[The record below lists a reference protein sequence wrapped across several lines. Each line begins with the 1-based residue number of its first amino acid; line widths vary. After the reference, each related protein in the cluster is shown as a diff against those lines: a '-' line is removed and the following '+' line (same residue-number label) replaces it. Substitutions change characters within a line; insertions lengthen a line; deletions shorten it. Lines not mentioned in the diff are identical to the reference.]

1 MSDFWRLNRSEGLV
15 ITFRKYRQGII
26 FCAKGQNCFVMEAT
40 ALIRLLNKHQQ
51 QGFDALYKSYSD
63 RIFDYIYHIVN
74 DHGLAIKLLNE
85 TFSKIRQETPV
96 INHNT
101 GSVFT
106 WLIEETIQVILENCP
121 EKHGE
126 VRKQIICETQLLNI
140 TEAGSDGFFSIQH
153 LISSTDD
160 FLRRSA

>member
-1 MSDFWRLNRSEGLV
+1 
-15 ITFRKYRQGII
+15 
-26 FCAKGQNCFVMEAT
+26 MET
-40 ALIRLLNKHQQ
+40 TTLIRLLNKHEQE
-51 QGFDALYKSYSD
+51 GFDMLYKSYSEEVF
-63 RIFDYIYHIVN
+63 RYIHHIVN
-74 DHGLAIKLLNE
+74 NRELAIKLLNE
-85 TFSKIRQETPV
+85 TFSKIQHETPV

-140 TEAGSDGFFSIQH
+140 TEAGSDGFFSIH
-153 LISSTDD
+153 HHVASTDD
-160 FLRRSA
+160 HLRRSA

>member
-1 MSDFWRLNRSEGLV
+1 
-15 ITFRKYRQGII
+15 
-26 FCAKGQNCFVMEAT
+26 MEST
-40 ALIRLLNKHQQ
+40 TLIRLLNKQQ
-51 QGFDALYKSYSD
+51 QEGFDALYQSYSD
-63 RIFDYIYHIVN
+63 QVFRYIHHIVN
-74 DHGLAIKLLNE
+74 DRLLAIRLLNE
-85 TFSKIRQETPV
+85 TFSKIQQETPV

-126 VRKQIICETQLLNI
+126 LRKQIISETHLLNI

-153 LISSTDD
+153 LVSSQDD
-160 FLRRSA
+160 YLRRSA

>member
-1 MSDFWRLNRSEGLV
+1 
-15 ITFRKYRQGII
+15 
-26 FCAKGQNCFVMEAT
+26 MEST
-40 ALIRLLNKHQQ
+40 ALIRLLNNHQQ
-51 QGFDALYKSYSD
+51 EGFDALYKSYSD
-63 RIFDYIYHIVN
+63 QVFRYIHHIVN
-74 DHGLAIKLLNE
+74 DRLLAIKLLNE
-85 TFSKIRQETPV
+85 TFSKIQLETPV

-126 VRKQIICETQLLNI
+126 VRKQIICETHLLNI

-153 LISSTDD
+153 QVSSLDD
-160 FLRRSA
+160 YLRRSA